1 MTTRLALITE
11 IIAPYRIPVFN
22 ALAEHPQIDLQVF
35 FLSETDAS
43 LRQWQVYKDEIRF
56 SYEVLP
62 SWRRRLGKYNLL
74 LNSRVGAAL
83 RRFSPHTLLCGG
95 YNYIAA
101 WNAALWAE
109 ANQVP
114 LLLWCE
120 STARDARNH
129 RRPLEFLKSR
139 FIRKCS
145 GFVVPG
151 HSSAQYLHHFGVR
164 QEELFTAPNA
174 VDSAFFARAADS
186 SRQRPGLR
194 RELGLPDRYFL
205 FSGRLVTEKGIFDL
219 LTAYAK
225 LDGGLRDKMG
235 LVFAGDGAEK
245 NKLMQL
251 AKKVSPGTVLY
262 PGFQQRENLAQLYAL
277 ADALIL
283 PTHSDPWGLVVN
295 EGMVCGLPIIASD
308 VAGCVADLVHDG
320 VNGFV
325 VPPRDCDRL
334 AFAMTAL
341 ANDQELVQVMG
352 DRSREMIQNFSPEI
366 CAAGM
371 AHAASSVLARAA

>member
-1 MTTRLALITE
+1 LALITE

-22 ALAEHPQIDLQVF
+22 ALARHPQINLQVF

-43 LRQWQVYKDEIRF
+43 LRQWQIYKDEIEF

-62 SWRRRLGKYNLL
+62 SWRRRVGKYNLL
-74 LNSRVGAAL
+74 LNSKVSAAM
-83 RRFSPHTLLCGG
+83 RGFSPHTLLCGG

-109 ANQVP
+109 ANRVP

-129 RRPLEFLKSR
+129 HRPLEFLKAK

-145 GFVVPG
+145 RFVVPG
-151 HSSAQYLHHFGVR
+151 QSSAQYLHQFGVR
-164 QEELFTAPNA
+164 KDVVFTAPNA
-174 VDSAFFARAADS
+174 IDSDFFARAADRC
-186 SRQRPGLR
+186 RQRPGLR

-225 LDGGLRDKMG
+225 LDAGLRDKVG

-245 NKLMQL
+245 NKLMQF
-251 AKKVSPGTVLY
+251 ARKVSPGTVLF
-262 PGFQQRENLAQLYAL
+262 PGFQHRENLARLYAL
-277 ADALIL
+277 ADALVL

-295 EGMVCGLPIIASD
+295 EAMACGLPVIASE

-325 VPPRDCDRL
+325 IPPRDCDRL
-334 AFAMTAL
+334 ALAMTAL
-341 ANDQELVQVMG
+341 AKDRKLVEIMG
-352 DRSREMIQNFSPEI
+352 DRSRVMIQAFSPEI

-371 AHAASSVLARAA
+371 AHAALSVLARAA